1 MDRLSIYE
9 RILNE
14 YEEKKNRRERQM
26 EERKKEV
33 YKKLPIIERIDRE
46 IDKTAINAGKAILRG
61 EKIDPSEKLEE
72 LKAAK
77 ISNLLTAG
85 IDPEYLQGDFECEK
99 CKDTGFVDGE
109 ECSCFT
115 QRLAE
120 EYYKMSNL
128 DNILEKENFQNFD
141 FNLFSDEIIEEEN
154 LSPRENISKI
164 VRASQMFIK
173 NFDDPEEKN
182 LLFYGSTGLGKTF
195 MLSCI
200 AKELLDLGYTV
211 IYQTAHNI
219 LGVIEEYRFNKT
231 DDIEDAKRKYDYLF
245 SADLLIIDDLGTET
259 ANTFT
264 NSEIFN
270 ILNTRDLN
278 NKKILISTNLT
289 PSELVETYTDRI
301 YSRILEG
308 FYIYKFIGSDL
319 RW

>member
-99 CKDTGFVDGE
+99 CKDTGFVAGE